1 MKEIKKIV
9 LKDKLSLFTEHWSP
23 KIIAEL
29 NGQQVKVAKLKGE
42 FVWHKHDE
50 EDELF
55 LVLKGKLKIEL
66 RDRVIDLNE
75 GEFVVIP
82 RGIEHKP
89 VASIEVEVLLFEPK
103 STLNTGNQKDS
114 DFTKSSLDSI

>member
-1 MKEIKKIV
+1 M
-9 LKDKLSLFTEHWSP
+9 FTEHWSP

>member
-1 MKEIKKIV
+1 VKEIQKIV

>member
-1 MKEIKKIV
+1 MKEIQKVV

-89 VASIEVEVLLFEPK
+89 VASIEVEVLLFESK
-103 STLNTGNQKDS
+103 STLNTGNHGDS

>member
-1 MKEIKKIV
+1 MKEIQKVV